1 MKMQLSV
8 ILFGLL
14 ILSGCTTTT
23 KVVDYD
29 GENISKEEQQRMM
42 DEGGIQYIEGT
53 VELIEEDN
61 VVIIAEKKNPI
72 TTIHNDYEVIQDKWT
87 ITAHNL
93 SDKNVCVTLHWKL
106 MDFKFISEY
115 ASEFYVQKNSILPV
129 GTMIQQVWEIQG
141 VRFTPDGS
149 GYVAGMLVRDPVEN
163 ARQDEEC
170 LFIEKEEDIVER

>member
-1 MKMQLSV
+1 
-8 ILFGLL
+8 
-14 ILSGCTTTT
+14 
-23 KVVDYD
+23 
-29 GENISKEEQQRMM
+29 
-42 DEGGIQYIEGT
+42 
-53 VELIEEDN
+53 
-61 VVIIAEKKNPI
+61 
-72 TTIHNDYEVIQDKWT
+72 
-87 ITAHNL
+87 
-93 SDKNVCVTLHWKL
+93 